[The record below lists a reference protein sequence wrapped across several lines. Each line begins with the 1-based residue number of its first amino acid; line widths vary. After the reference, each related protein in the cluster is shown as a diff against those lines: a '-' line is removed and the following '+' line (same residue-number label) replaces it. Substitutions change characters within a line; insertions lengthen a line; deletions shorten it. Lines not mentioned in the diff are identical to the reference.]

1 MRTHR
6 SLNVKPHD
14 FRYIR
19 FGKRCGDDPNASR
32 WADNF
37 GGQCR
42 GSECRVTMFIRI
54 MPVSRSASRYS
65 DPFSVAFDS
74 EETERRSN
82 SGTLE
87 TIQRYGV
94 RIGHTRNFVLL
105 RDRDHGMTAW
115 WWAALSSG
123 TRLVADPSLVHLNS
137 KERVLNGLALLSDII
152 SMSTLLQRYDAFLA
166 ELVKSDRGI
175 RSAITGMEGIVCN
188 LMLDEL
194 KLDNWGKI
202 RSDMLLED
210 YVYRRL
216 HRKKVLFL
224 VLTHHSNLFGPPL
237 SETAGGINGQRLSAQ
252 QIMDRIME
260 SGMMTGHNF
269 SELCKNLVETWL
281 CDWGCPR
288 QKLLDFN
295 SLSRPVGIAPSV
307 RHSWERTSTA
317 AAIDRQRVR
326 GP

>member
-1 MRTHR
+1 MRTRR
-6 SLNVKPHD
+6 SLNVKPCD

-19 FGKRCGDDPNASR
+19 FGKPCGGDPDASR

-42 GSECRVTMFIRI
+42 GAECRVTMFIRI
-54 MPVSRSASRYS
+54 MPPSRSVSRYS
-65 DPFSVAFDS
+65 DPFSTAFDS
-74 EETERRSN
+74 DESERRSN
-82 SGTLE
+82 PGPLKSV
-87 TIQRYGV
+87 QRYGE

-105 RDRDHGMTAW
+105 RDRDHRMTAW

-152 SMSTLLQRYDAFLA
+152 SMSTLVQRYDAFLA
-166 ELVKSDRGI
+166 EQVKSDRGL

-188 LMLDEL
+188 LMLDQL

-202 RSDMLLED
+202 GPDMLLEN

-224 VLTHHSNLFGPPL
+224 LLTHHSNVFGSPL
-237 SETAGGINGQRLSAQ
+237 AETAGGINGQRVSAQ

-260 SGMMTGHNF
+260 SGMMTQHNF

-281 CDWGCPR
+281 CDWGCPQ

-295 SLSRPVGIAPSV
+295 TLSRPVGIVPSA

-317 AAIDRQRVR
+317 GALDRQRGR